1 MIDTTTGVATCPRCA
16 ATTVSL
22 RDATPWC
29 AGCEWNLDAYDRGR
43 QASEFG
49 WAWVDRWMY
58 RLAYRMTTRQFDRL
72 VGRPLDHAGPATARV
87 VTAVA
92 SLLLLGG
99 ALTLAVTGV
108 WLIVAFSF
116 PNPSVVLGVALL
128 GLAYAL
134 RPRFGR
140 LDEDLAVLSRDR
152 APELFA
158 LVDEVAAAIGAPAPQ
173 IVGVDGDI
181 NAYAGAVGVRRR
193 RVLCLGLPLW
203 GSLPAQERVA
213 LLGHELGHFVNGDP
227 RRTLLV
233 QPAVTMLGSA
243 ADLVR
248 PVRTVSGGGI
258 AELVGTALA
267 NTVQWVLARLLFGAH
282 LVLVSIA
289 LRDSQRAEYLAD
301 ELAARIAGSAATTGM
316 LDAFLADE
324 SIALAVRRE
333 SRAGHGPDRWR
344 AAVAESRATA
354 AARLPLLRQL
364 SIRQE
369 TSLFATHP
377 PAGLRQRMLAGRPS
391 HEPTVELTEERM
403 ARIDAE
409 LAREYER
416 VRREVSWSG

>member
-1 MIDTTTGVATCPRCA
+1 MIDTTTGTGACPRCA

-22 RDATPWC
+22 WDATPWC
-29 AGCEWNLDAYDRGR
+29 AGCEWNLDAYDPERR
-43 QASEFG
+43 ASEFG
-49 WAWVDRWMY
+49 WAWVDRWTY

-72 VGRPLDHAGPATARV
+72 VGRPLDDPGPATARL
-87 VTAVA
+87 VTAIA
-92 SLLLLGG
+92 SMLLLGG
-99 ALTLAVTGV
+99 ALALAVTGV

-140 LDEDLAVLSRDR
+140 LDEDLTVLSRDR

-173 IVGVDGDI
+173 VVGVDGDI
-181 NAYAGAVGVRRR
+181 NAYAGTVGVRRR

-227 RRTLLV
+227 RRTLLT

-267 NTVQWVLARLLFGAH
+267 NAVQWVLAGLLFGAH
-282 LVLVSIA
+282 LLLVSVA

-301 ELAARIAGSAATTGM
+301 ELAARVAGSPAACGM
-316 LDAFLADE
+316 LDAFLAEE

-344 AAVAESRATA
+344 AAVAGSRSA
-354 AARLPLLRQL
+354 AAERLPLLRQL
-364 SIRQE
+364 SVRE
-369 TSLFATHP
+369 EASLFATHP
-377 PAGLRQRMLAGRPS
+377 PSGLRRRMLAGPPA
-391 HEPTVELTEERM
+391 HEPTVELTDERM

-409 LAREYER
+409 LARDYEQ

>member
-1 MIDTTTGVATCPRCA
+1 MIDTTTGTGACPQCG

-22 RDATPWC
+22 RDAIPWC

-43 QASEFG
+43 RASEFG
-49 WAWVDRWMY
+49 WAWVDRWTY
-58 RLAYRMTTRQFDRL
+58 RLAYRLTGRQFDHL
-72 VGRPLDHAGPATARV
+72 LGRPLDSAGSGVARLF
-87 VTAVA
+87 TAVA
-92 SLLLLGG
+92 SMVLLGG
-99 ALTLAVTGV
+99 VLALAATGV
-108 WLIVAFSF
+108 WLIVGF
-116 PNPSVVLGVALL
+116 PFPSLSVLPGVALL

-134 RPRFGR
+134 RPRFDR
-140 LDEDLAVLSRDR
+140 LDEDLEVLSRDR

-158 LVDEVAAAIGAPAPQ
+158 LVDDVAAAIGAPTPH
-173 IVGVDGDI
+173 IIGVDGDS
-181 NAYAGAVGVRRR
+181 NAYAGTAGVRRR

-248 PVRTVSGGGI
+248 PVPTVSGEGI
-258 AELVGTALA
+258 AELLGRALA
-267 NTVQWVLARLLFGAH
+267 HAVQWTLARLLFGAH
-282 LVLVSIA
+282 LVLVCVA
-289 LRDSQRAEYLAD
+289 LREGQRAEYLAD
-301 ELAARIAGSAATTGM
+301 ELAARAAGSTAATGL

-344 AAVAESRATA
+344 AAVAASHA
-354 AARLPLLRQL
+354 AAAPRLPLLRQL
-364 SIRQE
+364 SLRDE

-377 PAGLRQRMLAGRPS
+377 PAGLRRRMLAGRPW
-391 HEPTVELTEERM
+391 HQPAVALTEARM

-409 LAREYER
+409 LAPEYEK

>member
-1 MIDTTTGVATCPRCA
+1 MIDTTTGTGSCPRCA

-22 RDATPWC
+22 GNATPWC

-43 QASEFG
+43 RAGEFG
-49 WAWVDRWMY
+49 WAWVDRWTY
-58 RLAYRMTTRQFDRL
+58 RLAYRMTARQFDRL
-72 VGRPLDHAGPATARV
+72 VGRPLDDQGPAAARV
-87 VTAVA
+87 FTAIA
-92 SLLLLGG
+92 SVLLLGG
-99 ALTLAVTGV
+99 AAALAATGV
-108 WLIVAFSF
+108 WLILAFSF

-140 LDEDLAVLSRDR
+140 LDAGLAVLTPDR

-158 LVDEVAAAIGAPAPQ
+158 LVDEVAAAIGAPPPQ
-173 IVGVDGDI
+173 VVGVDGDI
-181 NAYAGAVGVRRR
+181 NAYAGVVGLRRR

-248 PVRTVSGGGI
+248 PVRSVSGGGI
-258 AELVGTALA
+258 AELLGAALA
-267 NTVQWVLARLLFGAH
+267 HAVQWVLARLLFGAH
-282 LVLVSIA
+282 LVLVSVA

-301 ELAARIAGSAATTGM
+301 ELAARAAGSTAATGL
-316 LDAFLADE
+316 LDAFLAEE

-333 SRAGHGPDRWR
+333 SQAGHGPDRWR
-344 AAVAESRATA
+344 AAVAGSRAAA
-354 AARLPLLRQL
+354 AARLPLWRQL
-364 SIRQE
+364 SVREE

-377 PAGLRQRMLAGRPS
+377 PAGLRRRMLAARPW
-391 HEPTVELTEERM
+391 HDPAVRLTDERM

-416 VRREVSWSG
+416 IRRDVSWSG

>member
-1 MIDTTTGVATCPRCA
+1 MINTTAGTDACPRCGA
-16 ATTVSL
+16 SMVSV

-29 AGCEWNLDAYDRGR
+29 AGCEWDLDAYDRAR
-43 QASEFG
+43 RPREFG
-49 WAWVDRWMY
+49 WTWVDRSTW
-58 RLAYRMTTRQFDRL
+58 RLAYRMTGRQFDRL
-72 VGRPLDHAGPATARV
+72 VGRPLDGARSGAARV

-92 SLLLLGG
+92 SVLLLAGVL
-99 ALTLAVTGV
+99 ALATTGV
-108 WLIVAFSF
+108 WLIVAFPF
-116 PNPSVVLGVALL
+116 PNLSVVLGVALL

-134 RPRFGR
+134 RPRFDR
-140 LDEDLAVLSRDR
+140 LNEDLEVLSRDR

-158 LVDEVAAAIGAPAPQ
+158 LVDEVAAAIGAPTPQ

-181 NAYAGAVGVRRR
+181 NAYTHLVGVRRR

-227 RRTLLV
+227 RRALLV
-233 QPAVTMLGSA
+233 QPAFTMLGSA

-258 AELVGTALA
+258 LELAGLALA
-267 NTVQWVLARLLFGAH
+267 HTVQWVLSRLLFTAH
-282 LVLVSIA
+282 LVLVCVA

-301 ELAARIAGSAATTGM
+301 ELAARVAGSAAATRM
-316 LDAFLADE
+316 LDSLLAEE

-344 AAVAESRATA
+344 AAVAESRAAA

-364 SIRQE
+364 SVRDE
-369 TSLFATHP
+369 ASLFASHP
-377 PAGLRQRMLAGRPS
+377 PSGLRRRLLEARPW
-391 HEPTVELTEERM
+391 HDPRVVLTDDRM
-403 ARIDAE
+403 ARIDAQ

-416 VRREVSWSG
+416 VRRTVSWSA

>member
-1 MIDTTTGVATCPRCA
+1 MIDMTTGADACPRCGNRL
-16 ATTVSL
+16 VSL

-43 QASEFG
+43 RAGEFG
-49 WAWVDRWMY
+49 WAWVDRWAY
-58 RLAYRMTTRQFDRL
+58 RLAYRMTARQFDRL
-72 VGRPLDHAGPATARV
+72 VGRPLDGTGSGAARV
-87 VTAVA
+87 FTAIA
-92 SLLLLGG
+92 SLVLLGG
-99 ALTLAVTGV
+99 VLALAVTGV
-108 WLIVAFSF
+108 WLIVAFRF

-140 LDEDLAVLSRDR
+140 LDQDLEELSRDR

-158 LVDEVAAAIGAPAPQ
+158 LVDEVAAAIGAPRPD
-173 IVGVDGDI
+173 IVGVDGDL
-181 NAYAGAVGVRRR
+181 NAYAGTVGVRRR

-227 RRTLLV
+227 RRALLV

-258 AELVGTALA
+258 AELVGRALA
-267 NTVQWVLARLLFGAH
+267 HAVQWVLVRLLLAAH
-282 LVLVSIA
+282 LVLVCVA

-301 ELAARIAGSAATTGM
+301 ELAARAAGSTASTGL

-344 AAVAESRATA
+344 AEVVASRAA
-354 AARLPLLRQL
+354 AAPRLPLLRQL
-364 SIRQE
+364 SVRDE
-369 TSLFATHP
+369 ASLFASHP
-377 PAGLRQRMLAGRPS
+377 PAGLRRRMLEGRPA
-391 HEPTVELTEERM
+391 HEPAVVLTEDRM
-403 ARIDAE
+403 TRIDAE
-409 LAREYER
+409 LSGEYEK
-416 VRREVSWSG
+416 VRRAVSWSG